1 MAQEGMLPMRNKPS
15 GADDERATTTAD
27 QDDRDQAAV
36 LREVLFIYPEP
47 ITLDELIREKTIAST
62 EFAERDHI
70 QRAVRDLTA
79 AGLLHRRDDDLVIPT
94 RAAVR
99 LRVLFEL

>member
-1 MAQEGMLPMRNKPS
+1 MLPMRNKPS

-27 QDDRDQAAV
+27 QDDRDQASV

-47 ITLDELIREKTIAST
+47 ITREELIREKTVASP
-62 EFAERDHI
+62 EFGDRDRIERAI
-70 QRAVRDLTA
+70 RDLTA
-79 AGLLHRRDDDLVIPT
+79 GGLLQRRDDDLVIPT

-99 LRVLFEL
+99 AYVLFDA